1 MKMKKYIVDH
11 LSSIIVVL
19 FSYLV
24 IFLLLIVFRTSKSL
38 MLAITFIFIVMGT
51 FLLFINYYRKKK
63 FYDEFIHNVCLLDK
77 KYFVLE
83 TISKPHFYE
92 GKILYQ
98 LLYEIHKS
106 MIENVKI
113 REDSIEDF
121 KEYVE
126 MWIHEVKIPIS
137 SLMLLCHNHR
147 ENLDNTY
154 IHHVKKLDGYIDQ
167 ILYYVRSNN
176 TEQDFVIKEIS
187 LDKVIR
193 NVALKNKDDL
203 LENKINLIT
212 HPKKVSVY
220 TDSKWLEF
228 ILNQIMNN
236 SIKYIKEDVESYIKI
251 DVINNKNEV
260 LLSISDNG
268 IGIVKKDLPYVFKK
282 SFTGENGRTRT
293 KSTGMGLYIAD
304 KLCKKLGHKISI
316 ESNPE
321 TGTTVLIEFGKN
333 NFYKTEY

>member
-11 LSSIIVVL
+11 LSSIMIVF
-19 FSYLV
+19 FSYLI
-24 IFLLLIVFRTSKSL
+24 IFLLFIVFQTSKSL
-38 MLAITFIFIVMGT
+38 KIVVTFIFIVMAI
-51 FLLFINYYRKKK
+51 LLLIINYYRKKK
-63 FYDEFIHNVCLLDK
+63 FYDEFIQNVHLLDK

-106 MIENVKI
+106 MIENVKL

-137 SLMLLCHNHR
+137 SLILLCHNHR
-147 ENLDNTY
+147 EKLDSTY
-154 IHHVKKLDGYIDQ
+154 IHQVKKLDGYIDQ

-176 TEQDFVIKEIS
+176 TEQDFVIKEVS
-187 LDKVIR
+187 LDKIIS

-203 LENKINLIT
+203 LENKINFIT
-212 HPKKVSVY
+212 NLENVSVY

-228 ILNQIMNN
+228 ILNQIINN
-236 SIKYIKEDVESYIKI
+236 SIKYKREDIESYIKI
-251 DVINNKNEV
+251 DVIDRKDEV

-304 KLCKKLGHKISI
+304 KLCKKLGHKIEI
-316 ESNPE
+316 KSNLE
-321 TGTTVLIEFGKN
+321 TGTIVSIQFGKN